1 MRIRELILIS
11 DSSIQFWKSEIEL
24 YVKINSEIKSFL
36 KWKFENLVKTYTTY
50 WVVVN
55 ESEYDFS
62 TGAGTIRISRS
73 TIYDY
78 DVEV

>member
-62 TGAGTIRISRS
+62 TSAGTIRISRS